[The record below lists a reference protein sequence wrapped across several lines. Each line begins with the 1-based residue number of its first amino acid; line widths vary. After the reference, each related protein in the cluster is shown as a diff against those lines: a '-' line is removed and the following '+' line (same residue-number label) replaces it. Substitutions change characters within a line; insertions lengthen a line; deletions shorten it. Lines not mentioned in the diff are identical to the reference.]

1 MINTI
6 NILIFLATMFGVIW
20 VTGFVI
26 IKSLNFYDSLLLSN
40 DHNEL
45 IGLSLVVANLAL
57 GLFLILALAL
67 FSMHLFGV
75 ELPP

>member
-6 NILIFLATMFGVIW
+6 NILIFLVTMFGVIW
-20 VTGFVI
+20 VMGFVI

-57 GLFLILALAL
+57 GLFLILGLAL

-75 ELPP
+75 ELGA

>member
-1 MINTI
+1 MMI
-6 NILIFLATMFGVIW
+6 NILIFIATMFGVIW
-20 VTGFVI
+20 VMGFVI
-26 IKSLNFYDSLLLSN
+26 IKSVNFYDSLLLSN

-57 GLFLILALAL
+57 GLFLILGLAL

-75 ELPP
+75 ELRA

>member
-6 NILIFLATMFGVIW
+6 NILIFIATMFGVIW
-20 VTGFVI
+20 VMGSVI

-57 GLFLILALAL
+57 GLFLILGLAL

-75 ELPP
+75 ELGA